1 MPGFLLTAAATVTCS
16 HGGQVKIA
24 PAQIR
29 ALAGGAPIATLD
41 DQLVVAGCPGIPAS
55 PGLVCTKVQWT
66 GTASRVTASGL
77 PVLVQSLPPG
87 PVPGDGTVVVGPAPP
102 LPLVAEVQ
110 LKVVAT

>member
-1 MPGFLLTAAATVTCS
+1 MPGVLLTADATVTCS
-16 HGGQVKIA
+16 HGGQVEFA
-24 PAQIR
+24 PAQTR
-29 ALAGGAPIATLD
+29 ALAGGAPIATLA

-55 PGLVCTKVQWT
+55 PGVVCTKVEWI

-87 PVPGDGTVVVGPAPP
+87 PVPGDGTVIGPLPP

-110 LKVVAT
+110 LQVVAT